1 LEHGVQAVTETR
13 DLGTAPGAEVSLAPP
28 RRGWRDFGPSL
39 EPILIPLFALVVS
52 LTLFGAFVAL
62 AGHSPLDVFFEMYR
76 GAFGTWFSFQNT
88 LQRASPL
95 LLTALCTALPARAG
109 LVVIGGEGAFVMG
122 GLAAGAAGVGLAGSP
137 PTTVICGMFVTGAAA
152 GALWIGF
159 AGWLR
164 ARRGVNETISTLLL
178 TYIAIAL
185 LNHFVEGPLRDPES
199 LNKPSTRHIGDANMV
214 GPIPGLDVHWGLA
227 AGAVACVLAW
237 VLMQRTVFGFSAALV
252 GGNARAARLS
262 GVKVAQVIVIT
273 CALAGAAAG
282 TAGAFEVAAV
292 HGRANASLVAGYGY
306 AGILVSFLARHHGL
320 AILPVSLFLG
330 GIAASGGLLQRV
342 FALPDA
348 TVGVLQ
354 GILFVVLI
362 ASDTLYGRIRWR
374 PSAGAT

>member
-1 LEHGVQAVTETR
+1 MPESR
-13 DLGTAPGAEVSLAPP
+13 PLGAAPGAEVALAAP

-39 EPILIPLFALVVS
+39 EPILIPLLALLVS
-52 LTLFGAFVAL
+52 LALFGAFVAL
-62 AGHSPLDVFFEMYR
+62 AGHPPLDVFFEMYR

-88 LQRASPL
+88 LQRAAPL
-95 LLTALCTALPARAG
+95 LLTALCTALPARCG

-122 GLAAGAAGVGLAGSP
+122 GLAAGAAGVELAGSP
-137 PTTVICGMFVTGAAA
+137 PTTVIAGMFTVGALAGAA
-152 GALWIGF
+152 WIGF

-164 ARRGVNETISTLLL
+164 ARRGVNETISSLLL

-199 LNKPSTRHIGDANMV
+199 LNKPSTRHIGEANMV

-227 AGAVACVLAW
+227 AGIIACLLAY

-262 GVKVAQVIVIT
+262 GVKVAHVIVIT

-320 AILPVSLFLG
+320 AIIPVALFLG

-362 ASDTLYGRIRWR
+362 ASDTLSGRIRWR
-374 PSAGAT
+374 APAGAT